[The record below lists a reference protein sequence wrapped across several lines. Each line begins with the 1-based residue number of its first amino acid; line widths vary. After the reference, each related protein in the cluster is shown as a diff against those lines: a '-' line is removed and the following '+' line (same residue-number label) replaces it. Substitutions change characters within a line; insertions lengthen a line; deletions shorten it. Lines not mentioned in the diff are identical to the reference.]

1 MIKIVFKKLEPKE
14 SLQLQRW
21 HQLVRATFD
30 LFHAAGDSVARI
42 LLPKQEMQVRPLGWE
57 EPLEK
62 EMETHTSILAWE
74 VPCTNVPGGLQSMG
88 LQKTW
93 TRHNNLTA
101 SNNNHAVGPWAMSK
115 SSCLSAQAP
124 LGLVGARS
132 RGAPR
137 VVF

>member
-1 MIKIVFKKLEPKE
+1 MGFSGGSMGKE
-14 SLQLQRW
+14 SACNADDRVQSLE
-21 HQLVRATFD
+21 D
-30 LFHAAGDSVARI
+30 
-42 LLPKQEMQVRPLGWE
+42 
-57 EPLEK
+57 PLEK